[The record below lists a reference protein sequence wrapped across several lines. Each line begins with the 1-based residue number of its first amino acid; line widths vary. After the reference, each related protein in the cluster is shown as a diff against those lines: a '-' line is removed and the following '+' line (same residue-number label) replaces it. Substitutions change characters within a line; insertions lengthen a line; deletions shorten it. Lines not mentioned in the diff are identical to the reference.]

1 MVLREM
7 IKQTECYK
15 VMLNQQSIANQKV
28 LQQQTESFKGIVS
41 EFLVSINQSM
51 DTKCNTVSSEVVNLA
66 Q

>member
-15 VMLNQQSIANQKV
+15 VMLNQQWIANQKV

-41 EFLVSINQSM
+41 
-51 DTKCNTVSSEVVNLA
+51 
-66 Q
+66 